1 MTPVHV
7 VLVNTQYP
15 RNLGAAARACG
26 NMGAGKL
33 ISVAPECE
41 TDHVEA
47 RQGAAGA
54 QKHLEELSVY
64 KNIEEFIS
72 SEPDGIRIAMTAR
85 SGKNRPNFLLPQL
98 LKEFETQNQDGSF
111 QENTP
116 IYLMFGP
123 EDDGLSTEQL
133 EACQYSASLPIYG
146 EFKSLNLAHAVQLA
160 LYIVQSWRESMD
172 FTSTTDS
179 KREVVDLHSG
189 PLVKAWLLELG
200 FDLSSP
206 RVNAAKIL
214 TNLLDRSLP
223 SAKEKEI
230 FEKVVQQSLR
240 KLREGNKEDGTTV

>member
-1 MTPVHV
+1 MSPVHV

-26 NMGAGKL
+26 NMGAGL
-33 ISVAPECE
+33 LYSVAPECV
-41 TDHVEA
+41 TDHIEA

-54 QKHLEELSVY
+54 QKHLTNLKTYSSL
-64 KNIEEFIS
+64 NEFQTA
-72 SEPDGIRIAMTAR
+72 EAEGIRIAMTAR
-85 SGKNRPNFLLPQL
+85 SGKNRPNFKLPQL
-98 LKEFETQNQDGSF
+98 LESFEKQESF
-111 QENTP
+111 NPDTP
-116 IYLMFGP
+116 IYLVFGP
-123 EDDGLSTEQL
+123 EDDGLTTDQV

-172 FTSTTDS
+172 LTTCMQEERD
-179 KREVVDLHSG
+179 VVELQSG

-206 RVNAAKIL
+206 KVNAAKIL
-214 TNLLDRSLP
+214 SKLLDRSLP
-223 SAKEKEI
+223 SLKEKQI

-240 KLREGNKEDGTTV
+240 KLREGRKNGSSM